1 MTVWMGLN
9 FPSLTALNSII
20 SDFVN
25 TNNFIVTRR
34 AIIINPN
41 YVIFKLKIEHE
52 Q

>member
-1 MTVWMGLN
+1 MNGTQ
-9 FPSLTALNSII
+9 FPFPNGLNSII